1 MKIERNKS
9 VRFLVYPDF
18 GRLLHKH
25 GCLRVD
31 ACLLEGL
38 LGIVLGG
45 DEARVGGHELKVDH
59 PPLDGYDE
67 KAFVSETWLVSET
80 PSSVTEN

>member
-9 VRFLVYPDF
+9 VRSLVYPDF

-45 DEARVGGHELKVDH
+45 DEARV
-59 PPLDGYDE
+59 P
-67 KAFVSETWLVSET
+67 
-80 PSSVTEN
+80 

>member
-9 VRFLVYPDF
+9 VRSLVYPDF

-45 DEARVGGHELKVDH
+45 DEARVGEHELKVDH

>member
-1 MKIERNKS
+1 MCTLTS
-9 VRFLVYPDF
+9 VGYFTNMVACGWMPA
-18 GRLLHKH
+18 
-25 GCLRVD
+25 CSRVCS
-31 ACLLEGL
+31 ALSSVATKRGY
-38 LGIVLGG
+38 
-45 DEARVGGHELKVDH
+45 RVGGHELKVDH